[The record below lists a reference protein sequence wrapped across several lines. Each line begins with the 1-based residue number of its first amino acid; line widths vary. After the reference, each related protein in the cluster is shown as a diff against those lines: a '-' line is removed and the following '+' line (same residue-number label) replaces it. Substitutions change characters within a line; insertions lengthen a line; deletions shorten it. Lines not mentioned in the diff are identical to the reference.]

1 MTKTLILSGQ
11 KYFGLQPLNWLY
23 NKLDIFVLL
32 VTVQLATAI
41 AKFYMYIVDP
51 PSMLSGSVK

>member
-1 MTKTLILSGQ
+1 MTKILILSGQ
-11 KYFGLQPLNWLY
+11 KYFELQPVNWLN
-23 NKLDIFVLL
+23 NKWDIFVLL

-41 AKFYMYIVDP
+41 AKFYMYSVDP

>member
-1 MTKTLILSGQ
+1 MTKILILSGQ
-11 KYFGLQPLNWLY
+11 KYFELQPVNWLN
-23 NKLDIFVLL
+23 NKWDIFVLL
-32 VTVQLATAI
+32 VTAQLATAI

>member
-1 MTKTLILSGQ
+1 MTKILILSGQ
-11 KYFGLQPLNWLY
+11 KYFGLQPLNWLN

-41 AKFYMYIVDP
+41 AKFYM
-51 PSMLSGSVK
+51 